1 MIPYSRSAMMS
12 IVPTQEESPS
22 ARILESILARI
33 DQARTFTFLH
43 SRTNIYT
50 NRTSG
55 ARARTQ
61 LLLQQDVCTCGALGV
76 HSDRLFRYSLGAVMI
91 VSGRWSRTVVE
102 IELVWCTCSQR
113 VGTGW

>member
-1 MIPYSRSAMMS
+1 MIPYRRSAMMS

-33 DQARTFTFLH
+33 DQARTFTFLQF
-43 SRTNIYT
+43 RTNIHT

-61 LLLQQDVCTCGALGV
+61 LLLQQDVYLRRIRGPLGPSISLFPGGSYDCVRALE
-76 HSDRLFRYSLGAVMI
+76 SD
-91 VSGRWSRTVVE
+91 SGRD
-102 IELVWCTCSQR
+102 
-113 VGTGW
+113 